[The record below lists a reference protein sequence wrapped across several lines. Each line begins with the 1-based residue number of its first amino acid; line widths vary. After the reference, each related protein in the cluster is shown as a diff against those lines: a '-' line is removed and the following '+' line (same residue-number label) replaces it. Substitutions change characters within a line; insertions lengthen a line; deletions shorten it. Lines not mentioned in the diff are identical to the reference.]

1 VNRRYPE
8 RPLVGVGALIVDSG
22 RVLLARRGK
31 EPLKGEWTL
40 PGGLVETG
48 ETLVQAVKREALEE
62 TALSLN
68 VHEVAA
74 VLDRIYPDAS
84 GRIEYHYILVD
95 YLCSVA
101 AGEAR
106 AGSDIDEV
114 QWFTRDELA
123 GLELPEFTREL
134 ILRHLQ

>member
-8 RPLVGVGALIVDSG
+8 RPLIGVGALIVQDG
-22 RVLLARRGK
+22 KVLLAKRGK
-31 EPLKGEWTL
+31 PPLQGDWTL

-48 ETLVQAVKREALEE
+48 ETLVDAVKREVLEE
-62 TALSLN
+62 TALSIDIGD
-68 VHEVAA
+68 VAG
-74 VLDRIYPDAS
+74 VFDRIYPDAE
-84 GRIEYHYILVD
+84 GKVEYHYVLID

-101 AGEAR
+101 RGDAV

-114 QWFTRDELA
+114 RWFTRQELET
-123 GLELPEFTREL
+123 LRLPEFTRDL

>member
-22 RVLLARRGK
+22 KVLLARRGK

-48 ETLVQAVKREALEE
+48 ETLVQAVKREVLEE
-62 TALSLN
+62 TALSIT

-74 VLDRIYPDAS
+74 VLDRIYPDAG
-84 GRIEYHYILVD
+84 GRVEYHYILVD
-95 YLCSVA
+95 YLCSLA
-101 AGEAR
+101 SGEAH
-106 AGSDIDEV
+106 AGSDIDDV
-114 QWFTRDELA
+114 KWFTPDELSHI
-123 GLELPEFTREL
+123 ELPEFTREL